1 MYCLLLLNM
10 NRYIIIKKVEGSKHP
25 ELIRDIIECLNSLYN
40 SETEIKY
47 SNVEKFYMIHICM
60 PGMLGNLVDALCFS
74 SYNSVRERF
83 SSERVYE
90 EYKVRIYYFDQLF
103 TIEFEDLNVP
113 YWSLIDVARSEPIF
127 LPTYNPNSIH
137 SINERGEAERQ
148 EWRNL
153 SF

>member
-1 MYCLLLLNM
+1 MD
-10 NRYIIIKKVEGSKHP
+10 RYIIIKKIAGSKHP
-25 ELIRDIIECLNSLYN
+25 ELIRDIINYLSNL
-40 SETEIKY
+40 SEPTLEIRY
-47 SNVEKFYMIHICM
+47 SNVENFYMIKVSIFGISADEIE
-60 PGMLGNLVDALCFS
+60 PFIA
-74 SYNSVRERF
+74 YNSLRERF

-113 YWSLIDVARSEPIF
+113 YWSLMDVARSEPIF

-137 SINERGEAERQ
+137 LINEQ
-148 EWRNL
+148 EWHNL

>member
-10 NRYIIIKKVEGSKHP
+10 DRYIIIKKIVGSKHP
-25 ELIRDIIECLNSLYN
+25 DLIRDIINYLSNL
-40 SETEIKY
+40 SEPTLEIKY
-47 SNVEKFYMIHICM
+47 SNVENFYMIKVSIFGISADEIE
-60 PGMLGNLVDALCFS
+60 PFIA
-74 SYNSVRERF
+74 YNSLRERF

-113 YWSLIDVARSEPIF
+113 YWSLMDVARSEPIF
-127 LPTYNPNSIH
+127 LPTYNPNSI
-137 SINERGEAERQ
+137 NEQ

>member
-10 NRYIIIKKVEGSKHP
+10 DRYIIIKKIAGSKHP
-25 ELIRDIIECLNSLYN
+25 ELIRDVISYLSNLSEPSL
-40 SETEIKY
+40 EIRY
-47 SNVEKFYMIHICM
+47 SNVENFYMIKVSIFGISADEIE
-60 PGMLGNLVDALCFS
+60 PFIA
-74 SYNSVRERF
+74 YNSLRERF

-90 EYKVRIYYFDQLF
+90 EYKVKIYYFDQLF

-113 YWSLIDVARSEPIF
+113 YWSLMDVARSEPIF
-127 LPTYNPNSIH
+127 LPTYNPNL
-137 SINERGEAERQ
+137 INEQ